1 MRSKSRREDLGQKQ
15 RAEPAAQRIPS
26 RNGTGNVDGFHP
38 DGIDVLDALRFQIF
52 DGEPLGVQ
60 PLQFNP

>member
-1 MRSKSRREDLGQKQ
+1 VPNLPRNASHPATALGM
-15 RAEPAAQRIPS
+15 S
-26 RNGTGNVDGFHP
+26 MDSTP
-38 DGIDVLDALRFQIF
+38 DGVDVLDALRFQIF

>member
-1 MRSKSRREDLGQKQ
+1 VRISEKGSVPKLPRNASHPATALGM
-15 RAEPAAQRIPS
+15 S
-26 RNGTGNVDGFHP
+26 MDSTP
-38 DGIDVLDALRFQIF
+38 DGVDVLDALRFQIF